1 MKIEKQYL
9 GKWRIQSME
18 VWEEEFIDL
27 NGPGRLVIEDNGI
40 GFLKFGAVE
49 AEVDFRVE
57 SVGGIERLEFSFEG
71 EDEGDPVSG
80 RGWAVVAGPE
90 MSGKIYFHMGE
101 SSDFTAKIG

>member
-1 MKIEKQYL
+1 MEIEKSHL

-18 VWEEEFIDL
+18 VWEKEFIDL

-57 SVGGIERLEFSFEG
+57 SVAGVERLEFSFEG
-71 EDEGDPVSG
+71 EDEGDPVWCEGG
-80 RGWAVVAGPE
+80 RWLLVQR
-90 MSGKIYFHMGE
+90 
-101 SSDFTAKIG
+101 